1 MRWLAIIALTIVTVA
16 GGSYLVAQV
25 EPSAFENCVGA
36 GNAPALCAVCTNPS
50 RGTGTSGST
59 AVCLCRTQLD
69 ELGQDAFD
77 ATYGNFGQCIQLEHD
92 HGVQ

>member
-1 MRWLAIIALTIVTVA
+1 MKWLVISALAVVSLA
-16 GGSYLVAQV
+16 GGSYLVAQA
-25 EPSAFENCVGA
+25 PSAFENCIGA

-50 RGTGTSGST
+50 RGTGTDGST

-69 ELGQDAFD
+69 ELGQDEFD
-77 ATYGNFGQCIQLEHD
+77 ATYGNFGQCVQLEHN